1 MIAEEKIL
9 EIRERLD
16 IVAVVSSYLPLKR
29 SGANHQGLCPFHG
42 EKTPSFNVN
51 ATRQIFHCFGCGVGG
66 NVFSFV
72 MRMEGLSFPETVRR
86 LGAQAGVV
94 IEEDAPS
101 PDELRRRETAE
112 QLLKVN
118 EAACEFY
125 HRYLLEDAE
134 GEVAR
139 RYLRGRGYGQETAR
153 RFRLGYAPAQWQSLG
168 EHLAKR
174 GFDPRWARELGLV
187 KAGRNDGE
195 FDFFRA
201 RLLFP
206 ITDIGGRV
214 VAFGGRVLDDT
225 LPKYLNSPESPVYHK
240 GQLLYGLH
248 QARDAMRQ
256 NDEGIVVEG
265 YFDQL
270 ALFRAGFPNVVATCG
285 TALTVE
291 HVRLL
296 KRYCSRLLLL
306 FDQDGAGRKATFR
319 AMDALL
325 AEGLSAAVVQLDAGE
340 DPDSFLRTHGA
351 EIFRSR
357 LRAAKPLLEV
367 YMDDVLATVND
378 IEGKARGAATI
389 MAKLR
394 LLPGEIERNLY
405 VQELA
410 RRTGVDAVVLQGQA
424 RSAPPPAAA
433 AKPAAAARPSAGRE
447 RLLPVAPGA
456 GRKAQQWLLALMT
469 KDHCWRVRVAQVGV
483 DSVFLDDHFRAV
495 ATVLTAV
502 ADQQQLDESSLFDRL
517 DDEQKG
523 ILSGILIKDDELFAE
538 DPERIFVDCRRAV
551 SHEQLR
557 RRRTELNEL
566 VNQAEA
572 AGDESGR
579 ARLLQEL
586 MNLKKALGSR

>member
-1 MIAEEKIL
+1 MIPEEKIL

-72 MRMEGLSFPETVRR
+72 MRMEGLSFPEAVRR
-86 LGAQAGVV
+86 LGSQVGVT
-94 IEEDAPS
+94 IEDDAPS
-101 PDELRRRETAE
+101 PAEMRRREMAE
-112 QLLKVN
+112 QLLRVN

-125 HRYLLEDAE
+125 HRCLLDDAQ

-139 RYLRGRGYGQETAR
+139 RYLQARGYGQETAR
-153 RFRLGYAPAQWQSLG
+153 RFRLGYAPAQWRALD
-168 EHLAKR
+168 EHLSTR

-187 KAGRNDGE
+187 RAGRNEGE
-195 FDFFRA
+195 FDLFRG

-206 ITDIGGRV
+206 ITDIAGRV

-240 GQLLYGLH
+240 GQTLYGLA

-256 NDEGIVVEG
+256 GGEGIVVEG

-270 ALFRAGFPNVVATCG
+270 ALYRAGFPNAVATCG

-319 AMDALL
+319 AMDPLL
-325 AEGLSAAVVQLDAGE
+325 SEGLPAAVVQLDPGE
-340 DPDSFLRTHGA
+340 DPDSFLRKNGA
-351 EIFRSR
+351 EAFRSR
-357 LRAAKPLLEV
+357 MSAAKALLEV
-367 YMDDVLATVND
+367 YMDDVLATAGD
-378 IEGKARGAATI
+378 IEGKARAAATI
-389 MAKLR
+389 MTKLR
-394 LLPGEIERNLY
+394 LLPGEIERSLY
-405 VQELA
+405 VQDLA
-410 RRTGVDAVVLQGQA
+410 RRTGVDGAVLQGQA
-424 RSAPPPAAA
+424 RPASG
-433 AKPAAAARPSAGRE
+433 AKPASMDRPGPTRE
-447 RLLPVAPGA
+447 KPLPLSPGA
-456 GRKAQQWLLALMT
+456 GTKAQQYLLALMV
-469 KDHCWRVRVAQVGV
+469 KDQCWRSRVAEVGV
-483 DSVFLDDHFRAV
+483 AGLFMDEHFRAV
-495 ATVLTAV
+495 ATALTA
-502 ADQQQLDESSLFDRL
+502 ASDQPQLDETRLFHRL
-517 DDEQKG
+517 DEKQKA
-523 ILSGILIKDDELFAE
+523 ILSGILIKDDDLFTE
-538 DPERIFVDCRRAV
+538 DPEKIFVDCRRAV

-557 RRRTELNEL
+557 RRRTELNEQ
-566 VNQAEA
+566 VSQAEA

>member
-1 MIAEEKIL
+1 MIPEEKIL

-72 MRMEGLSFPETVRR
+72 MRMEGLSFPEAARR
-86 LGAQAGVV
+86 LGSQVGIT

-101 PDELRRRETAE
+101 PAELRRRETAE
-112 QLLKVN
+112 QLLRVN

-125 HRYLLEDAE
+125 HRYLLEDAQ

-139 RYLRGRGYGQETAR
+139 RYLQGRGYGQETAR
-153 RFRLGYAPAQWQSLG
+153 RFRLGYAPAQWRALDD
-168 EHLAKR
+168 HLSKR
-174 GFDPRWARELGLV
+174 GFDSRWARELGLV
-187 KAGRNDGE
+187 RAGRNDGE
-195 FDFFRA
+195 FDLFRG

-206 ITDIGGRV
+206 ITDVGGRV

-225 LPKYLNSPESPVYHK
+225 LPKYLNSPESPIYHK
-240 GQLLYGLH
+240 GQTLYGLS

-256 NDEGIVVEG
+256 SGEGIVVEG

-270 ALFRAGFPNVVATCG
+270 ALFRAGFPNTVATCG

-306 FDQDGAGRKATFR
+306 FDQDNAGRKATFR
-319 AMDALL
+319 AMDPLL
-325 AEGLSAAVVQLDAGE
+325 SEGLPAAVVQLDAGE

-351 EIFRSR
+351 ETFRSR
-357 LRAAKPLLEV
+357 LSAAKPLLEV
-367 YMDDVLATVND
+367 YMDDVLETAGD
-378 IEGKARGAATI
+378 IEGKARAATTV
-389 MAKLR
+389 MVKLR
-394 LLPGEIERNLY
+394 LLPGEIERSLY
-405 VQELA
+405 IQELA
-410 RRTGVDAVVLQGQA
+410 RRTGVDATVLQGQA
-424 RSAPPPAAA
+424 RPAAA
-433 AKPAAAARPSAGRE
+433 STVVKPAPVGIPRAAREKP
-447 RLLPVAPGA
+447 LPASPGS
-456 GRKAQQWLLALMT
+456 GTKAQQYLLALMT
-469 KDHCWRVRVAQVGV
+469 SDHCWRLRVAEVGV
-483 DSVFLDDHFRAV
+483 ENLFLDVHYRAV
-495 ATVLTAV
+495 ATALAAV
-502 ADQQQLDESSLFDRL
+502 ADQQKLDENRLFDRL
-517 DDEQKG
+517 EEEQKA

-538 DPERIFVDCRRAV
+538 DAEKIFIDCRRAV
-551 SHEQLR
+551 NQELLR
-557 RRRTELNEL
+557 RRRTELNEQ
-566 VNQAEA
+566 VNQADA

-586 MNLKKALGSR
+586 MNLKKALGHR

>member
-1 MIAEEKIL
+1 MIPEEKIL

-72 MRMEGLSFPETVRR
+72 MRMEGLSFPEAARR
-86 LGAQAGVV
+86 LGSQVGVT

-101 PDELRRRETAE
+101 PAEMRRREKAE
-112 QLLKVN
+112 QLLRVN

-125 HRYLLEDAE
+125 HRCLLDDAQ

-139 RYLRGRGYGQETAR
+139 RYLQARGYGQETAR
-153 RFRLGYAPAQWQSLG
+153 RFRLGYAPAQWRALD
-168 EHLAKR
+168 EHLSTR
-174 GFDPRWARELGLV
+174 GFDPRWTRELGLV
-187 KAGRNDGE
+187 CAGRNEGE
-195 FDFFRA
+195 FDLFRG

-206 ITDIGGRV
+206 ITDVAGRV

-240 GQLLYGLH
+240 GQTLYGLA

-256 NDEGIVVEG
+256 GGEGIVVEG

-270 ALFRAGFPNVVATCG
+270 ALFRAGFPNAVATCG

-319 AMDALL
+319 AMDPLL
-325 AEGLSAAVVQLDAGE
+325 TEGLPAAVVQLDPGE
-340 DPDSFLRTHGA
+340 DPDSFLRQNGA
-351 EIFRSR
+351 EAFRSR
-357 LRAAKPLLEV
+357 MRAAKALLEV
-367 YMDDVLATVND
+367 YMDDILAAASD
-378 IEGKARGAATI
+378 IEGKARAAATI
-389 MAKLR
+389 MTKLR
-394 LLPGEIERNLY
+394 LLPGEIERSLY

-410 RRTGVDAVVLQGQA
+410 RRTGVDVAVLQGQA
-424 RSAPPPAAA
+424 RPTPA
-433 AKPAAAARPSAGRE
+433 AKPAPTDRPGPIRE
-447 RLLPVAPGA
+447 KPLPFSPGA
-456 GRKAQQWLLALMT
+456 GTKAQQYLLALMI
-469 KDHCWRVRVAQVGV
+469 KDQCWRSRVAEVGV
-483 DSVFLDDHFRAV
+483 AGLFLDEHFRGV
-495 ATVLTAV
+495 ATALTAV
-502 ADQQQLDESSLFDRL
+502 SEQPQLDETRLFDRL
-517 DDEQKG
+517 EEKQKA
-523 ILSGILIKDDELFAE
+523 ILSGILIKDDELFTE
-538 DPERIFVDCRRAV
+538 DPEKIFVDCRRAV

-557 RRRTELNEL
+557 RRRAELNEQ

>member
-1 MIAEEKIL
+1 MIPEEKIL

-72 MRMEGLSFPETVRR
+72 MRMEGLSFPEAARR
-86 LGAQAGVV
+86 LGSQVGVT

-101 PDELRRRETAE
+101 PAEMRRREKAE
-112 QLLKVN
+112 QLLRVN

-125 HRYLLEDAE
+125 HRCLLDDAQ

-139 RYLRGRGYGQETAR
+139 RYLQARGYGQETAR
-153 RFRLGYAPAQWQSLG
+153 RFRLGYAPAQWRALD
-168 EHLAKR
+168 EHLSTR

-187 KAGRNDGE
+187 RAGRNEGE
-195 FDFFRA
+195 FDLFRG

-206 ITDIGGRV
+206 ITDVAGRV
-214 VAFGGRVLDDT
+214 VAFGGRVLDDNT

-240 GQLLYGLH
+240 GQTLYGLA

-256 NDEGIVVEG
+256 GGEGIVVEG

-270 ALFRAGFPNVVATCG
+270 ALFRAGFPNAVATCG

-319 AMDALL
+319 AMDPLL
-325 AEGLSAAVVQLDAGE
+325 TEGLPAAVVQLDPGE
-340 DPDSFLRTHGA
+340 DPDSFLRQNGA
-351 EIFRSR
+351 EAFRSR
-357 LRAAKPLLEV
+357 MRAAKALLEV
-367 YMDDVLATVND
+367 YMDDILAAASD
-378 IEGKARGAATI
+378 IEGKARAAATI
-389 MAKLR
+389 MTKLR
-394 LLPGEIERNLY
+394 LLPGEIERSLY

-410 RRTGVDAVVLQGQA
+410 RRTGVDVAVLQGQA
-424 RSAPPPAAA
+424 RPTPA
-433 AKPAAAARPSAGRE
+433 AKPAPTDRPGPIRE
-447 RLLPVAPGA
+447 KPLPFSPGA
-456 GRKAQQWLLALMT
+456 GTKAQQYLLALMI
-469 KDHCWRVRVAQVGV
+469 KDQCWRSRVAEVGV
-483 DSVFLDDHFRAV
+483 AGLFLDEHFRGV
-495 ATVLTAV
+495 ATALTAV
-502 ADQQQLDESSLFDRL
+502 SEQPQLDETRLFDRL
-517 DDEQKG
+517 EEKQKA
-523 ILSGILIKDDELFAE
+523 ILSGILIKDDELFTE
-538 DPERIFVDCRRAV
+538 DPEKIFVDCRRAV

-557 RRRTELNEL
+557 RRRAELNEQ